1 MRQHH
6 AELLAAN
13 TGRNQEGP
21 LPSIQPDPEPAQ
33 NPVPQDASV
42 RSSGPLKQRLAD
54 KYNHSQFPVA
64 IPGQNF
70 AIKQGFGRSDAA
82 DLDSGQLLSARVGH
96 LDHTHIWLDGAIG
109 KTDLKG
115 LL

>member
-1 MRQHH
+1 M
-6 AELLAAN
+6 
-13 TGRNQEGP
+13 
-21 LPSIQPDPEPAQ
+21 
-33 NPVPQDASV
+33 
-42 RSSGPLKQRLAD
+42 KQRLAD

-82 DLDSGQLLSARVGH
+82 DSVSGQLLQARVRH
-96 LDHTHIWLDGAIG
+96 LHHASIRLDGAIG